1 MKTSVVLFFL
11 IPICAFAQGTM
22 YVYDQQSSTD
32 ETPFPGDGGDMR
44 GITAVWGQSFTPSLS
59 SIDFIRLK
67 FADGNT
73 SDAGGAT
80 VYLNLHADSLTG
92 ALLGT
97 TAPVSMPN
105 NFAGTTTFLFPAS
118 ITLTPGTTYYFEPV
132 LVPGQGSWLINGGE
146 YGYPGGNFISNGQPS
161 PMGDLWFREGVI
173 VPEPSSGA
181 LLLVAACVFWWKKA
195 RKSTNS

>member
-1 MKTSVVLFFL
+1 MKTSVALFFL

-44 GITAVWGQSFTPSLS
+44 QIAGPWGQSFTPSLS

-92 ALLGT
+92 AVLGS
-97 TAPVSMPN
+97 TAAVTMPS
-105 NFAGTTTFLFPAS
+105 NFAGTTTFLFPTS
-118 ITLTPGTTYYFEPV
+118 IALTPGTTHYFEPI

-146 YGYPGGNFISNGQPS
+146 YGYPGGSIFANGLPALGS
-161 PMGDLWFREGVI
+161 DLWFREGVI
-173 VPEPSSGA
+173 VPEPSSVSLI
-181 LLLVAACVFWWKKA
+181 LLAGTLLYLRRGKV
-195 RKSTNS
+195 S